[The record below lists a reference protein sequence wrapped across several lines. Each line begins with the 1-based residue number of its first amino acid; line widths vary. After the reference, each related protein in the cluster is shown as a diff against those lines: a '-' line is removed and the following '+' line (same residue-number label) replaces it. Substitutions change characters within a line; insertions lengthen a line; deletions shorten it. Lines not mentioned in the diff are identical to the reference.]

1 MVYKLRT
8 LTITL
13 KAKNLLVKGLV
24 KTFWPREWI
33 KLTTDSFGKAS
44 LNFSES
50 FHEIFNEDS
59 SSLRKA
65 SEIILSESFRE
76 KPSKSLR
83 KFS

>member
-13 KAKNLLVKGLV
+13 KAKNLLVKDLV

-33 KLTTDSFGKAS
+33 KLTTDSFGKAL

-59 SSLRKA
+59 SPERLLKSFFVKA
-65 SEIILSESFRE
+65 SEKKAF
-76 KPSKSLR
+76 
-83 KFS
+83 